1 MKRLIPVLLLLL
13 VFAVPASAQ
22 MRGTWTVGA
31 GIGKVKTTASELKSR
46 PTFQPMFGRLPS
58 DGWGFAFAFNWFSAD
73 VLGTFVGVDE
83 KIGRLRTRPLM
94 FGVGYTASRG
104 DFSVTPSVVAGP
116 SFNTFKIDD
125 RWDDTFSVE
134 ASGFEERIGAVS
146 FAARPGV
153 NVTYAFTSRLGVTG
167 FGGYIFNRPS
177 FTVNRPNGEQIET
190 TWKSDGIVGS
200 AGLIFSF

>member
-1 MKRLIPVLLLLL
+1 MFLVL
-13 VFAVPASAQ
+13 AAPASAQ
-22 MRGTWTVGA
+22 MKGTWTVGA
-31 GIGKVKTTASELKSR
+31 GIGKVKTTASELGSK

-58 DGWGFAFAFNWFSAD
+58 EGWGFAFAFNWFSAD

-104 DFSVTPSVVAGP
+104 KFSFTPSVVAGP

-125 RWDDTFSVE
+125 RFDDTFEVD
-134 ASGFEERIGAVS
+134 ASSFEERIGAVS
-146 FAARPGV
+146 LAARPGV

-177 FTVNRPNGEQIET
+177 FTVHAPGGDVET
-190 TWKSDGIVGS
+190 SWKSDGIVGS
-200 AGLIFSF
+200 VGLIFSF